1 MNSKRLT
8 GKLRTRT
15 ELCDREIRALFEIF
29 SRHYEKVSWNAFLRD
44 LDEKD
49 YIILLCDSVTGEP
62 RGFST
67 QQILESEHEGRAVR
81 AVFSGDTII
90 DRAFWGEQELVR
102 AWCRFAGRVLAAEPG
117 TPLYWFLIS
126 KGYRTYLFLP
136 LFYREFYPRRGAVA
150 SHFEKSVVDL
160 LASEK
165 FGGDYDP
172 RTGLIRFAESHG
184 QLSAELAEIP
194 PARREHPDV
203 QFFLSRNPEYA
214 RGQELVCLAR
224 IHPDNMKS
232 FAAAAVREGLAS
244 GPLRPA
250 VRDLIY
256 V

>member
-8 GKLRTRT
+8 GKLRSRA
-15 ELCDREIRALFEIF
+15 ELCDGEIRALFDIF
-29 SRHYEKVSWNAFLRD
+29 SRHYEKVSWNAFLLD
-44 LDEKD
+44 LEEKD
-49 YIILLCDSVTGEP
+49 YVIMLCDSATGEP

-67 QQILESEHEGRAVR
+67 QQVLEIELEGRTVR
-81 AVFSGDTII
+81 AIFSGDTII

-102 AWCRFAGRVLAAEPG
+102 AWCRFAGRILAAEPG
-117 TPLYWFLIS
+117 TLLYWFLIS

-150 SHFEKSVVDL
+150 SRFEKRVVDF

-165 FGGDYDP
+165 FGDDYDP

-184 QLSAELAEIP
+184 QLSAELAGIS
-194 PARREHPDV
+194 PARRGHPDV

-214 RGQELVCLAR
+214 GGQELVCLAR

-244 GPLRPA
+244 GPLRPLA
-250 VRDLIY
+250 RDLDY